1 MIDLVSRYALQ
12 WRGDLVMAIES
23 MTQGTLPPDG
33 ILSREM
39 IAFYISI
46 FIISMMALK
55 SGRSLLYKIFDTCV
69 ALVLLGV
76 TGAIVLGI
84 PFGTFDDDD
93 DDGHCRCNVQ
103 WVCLQ
108 CSHYIFVF

>member
-84 PFGTFDDDD
+84 PFAITYLSFRG
-93 DDGHCRCNVQ
+93 V
-103 WVCLQ
+103 W
-108 CSHYIFVF
+108 FVGVSLYSFLVNKV